1 MTLKRV
7 ARWLTLGL
15 AAGAAYLAFL
25 APAQAI
31 PVFARQTG
39 HNCQACH
46 ISYPELT
53 AYGREFKLN
62 GYTFGEAQP
71 VPLAFALMA
80 EWTKPADNQDH
91 GSGQQT
97 CMTIGASCS
106 PGQFTQWSLFAGGRV
121 TEDLGA
127 FIQYSS
133 NQFILVNNQITGSQD
148 NTEFRY
154 VHRFSTGKST
164 MEDDSLVGILLNNNV
179 TMQDVW
185 HSASAWRFPWFPYNG
200 VSFGPVAG
208 ALISTDALGHRAV
221 GLGAYTWIQKNWY
234 AELSLYKSPWS
245 GPLGW
250 MVNGN
255 GNFNSGS
262 ATASSLSTAPSG
274 SLLPS
279 GAVGAPSDVI
289 DRYAPYYRLAY
300 SRDWGYHSFEIG
312 VFGMHT
318 KTYYDPNNQDTANI
332 EEYRDTV
339 VDAQYQFNKNEPW
352 VYTTSASWTHESR
365 SNSALM
371 VSDGLATNSSDTVN
385 EFHIRGTAYYDR
397 TYGVTLAYSSINGTS
412 DPALY
417 GATGTASAGSGGS
430 ATGDPKTTY
439 WELELNYVPL
449 QDMRFSLYYLKYGRL
464 NGGTNN
470 FDGVGNNA
478 SGQNTIAAAIW
489 WIF

>member
-7 ARWLTLGL
+7 ARCLTLGL

-25 APAQAI
+25 APAQAV

-71 VPLAFALMA
+71 VPLAFAIMA
-80 EWTKPADNQDH
+80 EYTKPSDNQDH
-91 GSGQQT
+91 GGGQL
-97 CMTIGASCS
+97 CNSVGASCS
-106 PGQFTQWSLFAGGRV
+106 NGQIAQWSLFAGGRV
-121 TEDLGA
+121 TEELGA

-133 NQFILVNNQITGSQD
+133 NQFILVNGGITGSQD

-154 VHRFSTGKST
+154 AHRFSTGKST
-164 MEDDSLVGILLNNNV
+164 MEDDSVVGLIFNNNV

-185 HSASAWRFPWFPYNG
+185 HSASAWRFPWFPYNA
-200 VSFGPVAG
+200 VSFGPKAG
-208 ALISTDALGHRAV
+208 ALISSDALGHRAV

-245 GPLGW
+245 GPFSW

-255 GNFNSGS
+255 GGYNSGA
-262 ATASSLSTAPSG
+262 ATAG
-274 SLLPS
+274 SN
-279 GAVGAPSDVI
+279 GMNPSDLI

-300 SRDWGYHSFEIG
+300 SRDWGYHSFEVG
-312 VFGMHT
+312 VFGMHS
-318 KTYYDPNNQDTANI
+318 KLYYDPNQPDTANI

-339 VDAQYQFNKNEPW
+339 VDVQYQFNKNEPW
-352 VYTTSASWTHESR
+352 VYTTSASWTHESN
-365 SNSALM
+365 SNSPQM
-371 VSDGLATNSSDTVN
+371 VADGLATNSGNTVN

-397 TYGVTLAYSSINGTS
+397 TYGVTLAYSSISGSS

-417 GATGTASAGSGGS
+417 GSLTLNPTSNSGNS
-430 ATGDPKTTY
+430 ATGDPKTNY
-439 WELELNYVPL
+439 WELELNYLPL
-449 QDMRFSLYYLKYGRL
+449 QDMRFSLYYLKYGKL
-464 NGGTNN
+464 NGGNSN
-470 FDGVGNNA
+470 FDGMGNNA